1 MDNTEIKS
9 LAKERAKLCQVFGN
23 VQRVLI
29 VWALGDKEVSVG
41 DIASAIDASLQN
53 TSQHLRLMKD
63 KGILESR
70 RDGQTVYYRVADN
83 ERVRSCN
90 VLLHMRESDPARE
103 LT

>member
-1 MDNTEIKS
+1 MDNLQTKS
-9 LAKERAKLCQVFGN
+9 LAKERAALCRVFGN

-29 VWALGDKEVSVG
+29 VWALGENEVSVG

-63 KGILESR
+63 KGILKSR

-83 ERVRSCN
+83 ELVKSCH
-90 VLLHMRESDPARE
+90 VLLQKIEGDAAR
-103 LT
+103 

>member
-1 MDNTEIKS
+1 MDNTQTKS
-9 LAKERAKLCQVFGN
+9 LARERAALCRVFGN

-83 ERVRSCN
+83 ERVRNCH
-90 VLLHMRESDPARE
+90 VLLHARE
-103 LT
+103 NDPT